1 MANEKK
7 IIIKKV
13 VKGGHGGHHG
23 GSWKIAYAD
32 FVTAMMAFFLLMWLL
47 NNTSEETKKQL
58 SIYFQEFSVL
68 EGAPSSMAIVGSGA
82 DGAPEKQEEQTTLS
96 EQQGVMFAEGISQ
109 EEALRE
115 AMLKTIQDRLQAY
128 KNEIMIDTFDN
139 GVRIQMLYS
148 EGHPFFES
156 GSARLTADG
165 QRVLHSIANTFLSIP
180 NKLAVE
186 GHTDAKP
193 LGGNNARYTNW
204 ELSTDRAS
212 SARLKLEEFG
222 VQPDRIVRVA
232 GYAATQPLDRQNPE
246 NPRNRR
252 VSILLFN
259 EASQPADPRTPTTNK
274 TDPLNVSPL
283 SIDAPAR
290 DTTK

>member
-1 MANEKK
+1 MATEKK
-7 IIIKKV
+7 VIIKKV

-58 SIYFQEFSVL
+58 STYFQEFSVL
-68 EGAPSSMAIVGSGA
+68 EGAPSSMGIVDTGA
-82 DGAPEKQEEQTTLS
+82 DGTPEKQKDQTTLS
-96 EQQGVMFAEGISQ
+96 EQQGVMFAEGIAQ
-109 EEALRE
+109 EETLRE
-115 AMLKTIQDRLQAY
+115 AMLKMIQDRLQAY

-156 GSARLTADG
+156 GSPNLTTDG
-165 QRVLHSIANTFLSIP
+165 QRVLHAIATTILNIP

-193 LGGNNARYTNW
+193 LGGSDIRYTNW

-259 EASQPADPRTPTTNK
+259 EAPQPAAPRTPTTNK

-283 SIDAPAR
+283 SIDAPAN